1 MIVVLI
7 EQVVDHG
14 LLLMWY
20 LMLKH
25 LCCCVVIGVVLLL
38 LSGVDCCGST
48 CFSASLCRIEVLLL
62 GLRLVCPVL
71 VAHCQQVR
79 VRLDH

>member
-7 EQVVDHG
+7 EQIVDHG

-25 LCCCVVIGVVLLL
+25 LCRCVVIGVVLLL

-62 GLRLVCPVL
+62 GLGWIPSVL
-71 VAHCQQVR
+71 VAHCQKVR